1 MDTIKDYTLAVIKT
15 TKPSDGWTMRNIQAE
30 AVEVFPHWE
39 KDYVY
44 NVVRNAVLQHCNQ
57 QENRVRTKLKA
68 FTADIYR
75 VRKYKKAYKVYRTAR
90 GWAITI
96 HKAYWYFNTGK
107 PFHKTAKAVVDIR
120 GEESVETKY
129 IRLAPKSS
137 SLRWRQVTYRRLLQ
151 RKAA

>member
-1 MDTIKDYTLAVIKT
+1 M
-15 TKPSDGWTMRNIQAE
+15 
-30 AVEVFPHWE
+30 
-39 KDYVY
+39 
-44 NVVRNAVLQHCNQ
+44 
-57 QENRVRTKLKA
+57 RTKLKA

-107 PFHKTAKAVVDIR
+107 PFHRTAKAVVDIR

-137 SLRWRQVTYRRLLQ
+137 SLRWRQVTYRRL
-151 RKAA
+151 RKMRYANG

>member
-1 MDTIKDYTLAVIKT
+1 
-15 TKPSDGWTMRNIQAE
+15 
-30 AVEVFPHWE
+30 
-39 KDYVY
+39 
-44 NVVRNAVLQHCNQ
+44 
-57 QENRVRTKLKA
+57 VRTKLKA

-120 GEESVETKY
+120 GEESVETRY
-129 IRLAPKSS
+129 IRLARKAS
-137 SLRWRQVTYRRLLQ
+137 SLRWRQITYRRL
-151 RKAA
+151 RKMRYANG

>member
-1 MDTIKDYTLAVIKT
+1 MDTIREYTLAVIKT

-44 NVVRNAVLQHCNQ
+44 SVVRNAVLQHCNQ

-120 GEESVETKY
+120 GDESVETRY
-129 IRLAPKSS
+129 TRPK
-137 SLRWRQVTYRRLLQ
+137 WRVWIQDINYRRPEKM
-151 RKAA
+151 RWVA

>member
-1 MDTIKDYTLAVIKT
+1 M
-15 TKPSDGWTMRNIQAE
+15 
-30 AVEVFPHWE
+30 
-39 KDYVY
+39 
-44 NVVRNAVLQHCNQ
+44 
-57 QENRVRTKLKA
+57 RTKLKA

-107 PFHKTAKAVVDIR
+107 PFHRTANAVVDIR
-120 GEESVETKY
+120 GEESVETRY
-129 IRLAPKSS
+129 IRLARKGS